1 MTPPDDSLTPAG
13 LRGRIAAAVAAG
25 SQVGLAAFRSTR
37 LAEVR
42 RDKGAPVADK
52 LLAQLA
58 AILRSAARPGDAI
71 GHLDEDT
78 VGVLLSSPL
87 RESQSAAARL
97 ARAAREGSRWPVT
110 VGLSH
115 TDGLDGGAEALVRLA
130 LEAAEEARATGAAG
144 VVTRT
149 ASGLVPAPIESA
161 EPPIGADTA
170 LAARYQRLSLLNRM
184 SLELFSDKPFSR
196 ALAEACHVLLG
207 LTGAR
212 AVAVYFSDELGVA
225 KPAYRHAEDA
235 LSRPD
240 SLEAEASLVRRA
252 CAQRML
258 VTQGA
263 WTAVPLLRIGP
274 DGADVLGAVAL
285 GYGLPMTGDAS
296 RDQTLVA
303 AARLLRDARVI
314 QLALQRSRVFTEVFE
329 QSADAIV
336 LTDLEG
342 KVLSWNGASHGLFGW
357 SATEAVGQKASF
369 LVPENELARARELAA
384 LARSED
390 RAAFEGERLRK
401 DGSRIAVEGALTLLR
416 DEEGHPFGM
425 VGAFRDITKRK
436 EVERMKTEFVSL
448 VSHELRT
455 PLTAI
460 RGFAETIFDYWDE
473 ITPEQRR
480 KYLQIMLDES
490 KRLSELVTD
499 FLDITKLEAGSV
511 EMTVAEVDLEAL
523 ARRTADLFKTHA
535 NKPLFVVDV
544 RPDARRIWGDD
555 EQLYR
560 LLVNL
565 GGNAAKYTPPGGK
578 VTITAQAV
586 GGLTRLSVAD
596 EGPGIATADLPRLF
610 EKFFRASDSVSR
622 KTPGTGLGLTI
633 CKGIVDAHGGRLWV
647 ESAPGK
653 GACFIAELPREAL
666 KP

>member
-1 MTPPDDSLTPAG
+1 VTPQDEALTPED
-13 LRGRIAAAVAAG
+13 LRGRIAAGLAEG
-25 SQVGLAAFRSTR
+25 SPLGLAAFRSTR
-37 LAEVR
+37 LDEVR
-42 RDKGAPVADK
+42 REKGAAVADK
-52 LLAQLA
+52 LLAQLT
-58 AILRSAARPGDAI
+58 AILRSTARPGDRIARI
-71 GHLDEDT
+71 DDDT
-78 VGVLLSSPL
+78 VGVLLVSSL
-87 RESQSAAARL
+87 RECQSAAARL
-97 ARAAREGSRWPVT
+97 SRAVREGSRWPVAA
-110 VGLSH
+110 GLSH
-115 TDGLDGGAEALVRLA
+115 SDGLDGGPAALVRLA
-130 LEAAEEARATGAAG
+130 LEAAQEAAATGAPGA
-144 VVTRT
+144 VTRA
-149 ASGLVPAPIESA
+149 ASGFVPAPVDSA
-161 EPPIGADTA
+161 ETPAPDSP

-212 AVAVYFSDELGVA
+212 AVAVHFSDDIGAV
-225 KPAYRHAEDA
+225 KPAYRHAEGS
-235 LSRPD
+235 LSGPE
-240 SLEAEASLVRRA
+240 SLAAETALVRRA
-252 CAQRML
+252 CAERML

-274 DGADVLGAVAL
+274 DAASVLGAVAL
-285 GYGLPMTGDAS
+285 GYGKPMAADPE
-296 RDQTLVA
+296 RDQTLVS

-314 QLALQRSRVFTEVFE
+314 QLALQRSRVYTEVFE

-336 LTDLEG
+336 LTDLDG
-342 KVLSWNGASHGLFGW
+342 TVLSWNGASHGLFGW
-357 SATEAVGQKASF
+357 SAPEAVGRKASF
-369 LVPENELARARELAA
+369 LVPDEELPRARELAA
-384 LARSED
+384 LARAED

-401 DGSRIAVEGALTLLR
+401 DGSRVPVEGALTLLR
-416 DEEGHPFGM
+416 DEEGRPFGM

-473 ITPEQRR
+473 ITTEQRR

-499 FLDITKLEAGSV
+499 FLDITKLEAGAVELSV
-511 EMTVAEVDLEAL
+511 TEVDLEAL
-523 ARRTADLFKTHA
+523 ARRAADLFKAHV
-535 NKPLFVVDV
+535 NKPVFVVDV
-544 RPDARRIWGDD
+544 EPAARKVWGDE

-578 VTITAQAV
+578 VAVTARAAGAV
-586 GGLTRLSVAD
+586 VRLSVAD
-596 EGPGIATADLPRLF
+596 EGPGIAAADLPRLF
-610 EKFFRASDSVSR
+610 EKFFRASDKISR

-633 CKGIVDAHGGRLWV
+633 CKGIVDAHGGRLRV
-647 ESAPGK
+647 ESEPGK